1 VSSASLHQAL
11 RNHGFKLTRARH
23 AVLQVLGQASV
34 HLKATDLHRAVRAID
49 PCVGL
54 ASVYRTL
61 DLLSRLGLLRLVHTN
76 HRHRHYAQA
85 THEHAHHLLCN
96 DCGRVV
102 EFSDCQVERL
112 IKTLARRTRF
122 VIEGHSIELYG
133 RCPDCHQALDHE
145 STPAQARSISR
156 APRKK
161 EVRCV

>member
-1 VSSASLHQAL
+1 MSSASLYQAL
-11 RNHGFKLTRARH
+11 QNHGFKLTRARR

-34 HLKATDLHRAVRAID
+34 PLKAADLHRAVRAID

-61 DLLSRLGLLRLVHTN
+61 DLLARLGLLRLVHTN

-122 VIEGHSIELYG
+122 VIEEHSIELYG
-133 RCPDCHQALDHE
+133 RCPDCHRTLDHG
-145 STPAQARSISR
+145 STSVQTRLISR
-156 APRKK
+156 TPRKK
-161 EVRCV
+161 EARCA

>member
-1 VSSASLHQAL
+1 MSSASLQQAL
-11 RNHGFKLTRARH
+11 RNHGFKLTRARR
-23 AVLQVLGQASV
+23 ALLQVLGQASV
-34 HLKATDLHRAVRAID
+34 HLKAADLHRAVRAID
-49 PCVGL
+49 PSVGL

-61 DLLSRLGLLRLVHTN
+61 NLLSRLGLLRLVHTN

-122 VIEGHSIELYG
+122 VIEEHSIELYG
-133 RCPDCHQALDHE
+133 RCPDCRRALDHG
-145 STPAQARSISR
+145 STPDQARSISH

-161 EVRCV
+161 EVRCA